1 MLGHLLE
8 SKLQY
13 YVPERFWQVF
23 HLWGNTPVNIREQ
36 QDALDFFQAFI
47 DQVDE
52 QIKVDV
58 CMCPFL
64 ARPVFSLAQ
73 PCPLPFQNKYLSYGR
88 ETVRVWHAVATF
100 EKFTVQLSAVV
111 IHRLALHR
119 TCLCRESAFFE
130 GMGHFLQIFHRGG
143 GVTVQPLLVSEN

>member
-58 CMCPFL
+58 CMCPFFGP
-64 ARPVFSLAQ
+64 ARLQFGPAQ
-73 PCPLPFQNKYLSYGR
+73 PSPLPFQNKYLSYGR
-88 ETVRVWHAVATF
+88 
-100 EKFTVQLSAVV
+100 
-111 IHRLALHR
+111 
-119 TCLCRESAFFE
+119 
-130 GMGHFLQIFHRGG
+130 
-143 GVTVQPLLVSEN
+143 